1 MQSITVPLQGF
12 LNALVYGWT
21 REDFLVINK
30 SNYNSKKTYGTVDVD
45 DKSSMDEDEKELK
58 MGTSA
63 VNIMDVD
70 ITLPIDGHST
80 ISSYYIK
87 ASVNIVWDFQLS
99 CIPGQDGR
107 R

>member
-70 ITLPIDGHST
+70 ITLPMELEESARYHETEMEDNDIDD
-80 ISSYYIK
+80 K
-87 ASVNIVWDFQLS
+87 
-99 CIPGQDGR
+99 
-107 R
+107 